1 MITIIIAPFILTLL
15 YLTIQNK
22 EQKSLNYI
30 LIALLIIGV
39 YFLLKKNDMI
49 ENMTDKVNN
58 VYSINSSVID
68 SPPKWEKQEANS
80 DKFNSLKEKI
90 FEKLGKNYY
99 LIQVYLRN
107 GRCPS
112 HLDVIDTDETS
123 IVWERMKE
131 KVDNNQHIYV
141 REKNNCI
148 FLVINKQINWT
159 ELPKDNNLYNNLN
172 QELRGPY
179 GVTVA
184 KIMKG
189 DLSCNKTPQFIEDMK
204 DNNKMKEIIGTHGFF
219 YYNKDNLCHKVDLI
233 SNPKKSIYKINM
245 MNQVVEVDK
254 VISVLKNKFDDCKL
268 NIVEDIKDEINQQII
283 DLKAKKIERSLLAN
297 NKNLKIEED
306 ANNKVLILKMDK
318 HQFRQKIINNLN
330 KEFNSQ
336 EIIKPE
342 DLKNINC
349 LIGKLGFVS
358 VEIKTNK
365 LFSINEQLRQSI
377 KSMIHLH
384 GVTFLFTQD
393 KIIAIPAS
401 KEGIPKS
408 CFIEILN
415 IQNTMNH
422 PEKSNKYY
430 MLTDKKIIGIKDNK
444 IINYDFNIE
453 TVRKEDIE
461 KPDLEEQQ
469 EESEKQDGKINF
481 VLLSKDKHYLIYK
494 NKISIFSKSENKIIQ
509 NKSIKEVLGED
520 LKIIMIG
527 LYHNKDNNKYIILTQ
542 EDIYYLYDPITDVFS
557 EAKMSNIDLNID
569 LRLFDY
575 QDPKINCKEYGAV
588 LGDLVRSQDI
598 EATYRRQILEG
609 LNSCKN

>member
-22 EQKSLNYI
+22 EQKSLNYL

-68 SPPKWEKQEANS
+68 SPPKWEKQES
-80 DKFNSLKEKI
+80 DSGKFKSLKEKI

-107 GRCPS
+107 GECPS
-112 HLDVIDTDETS
+112 HLDVIDTNEIENN
-123 IVWERMKE
+123 IVWKRMKE
-131 KVDNNQHIYV
+131 KVDNNQNIYIK
-141 REKNNCI
+141 EKNNCI

-159 ELPKDNNLYNNLN
+159 ELPKDNNLYNDLN
-172 QELRGPY
+172 QKLRGPY
-179 GVTVA
+179 GVTVT

-219 YYNKDNLCHKVDLI
+219 YYNKDNLCHKVELI
-233 SNPKKSIYKINM
+233 SNPKKSIYKINI

-268 NIVEDIKDEINQQII
+268 NIVEDIKDEMNQQIV
-283 DLKAKKIERSLLAN
+283 DLKAKKIERSLLVN

-306 ANNKVLILKMDK
+306 ANNKVLILKIDK
-318 HQFRQKIINNLN
+318 HQFRQKLINNLG
-330 KEFNSQ
+330 KTFKSQ

-342 DLKNINC
+342 ELKNINC
-349 LIGKLGFVS
+349 LIEKLEFVS
-358 VEIKTNK
+358 LEIKTNK

-384 GVTFLFTQD
+384 GVTFLFTSD

-401 KEGIPKS
+401 KEGVPKS
-408 CFIEILN
+408 CIIEILN
-415 IQNTMNH
+415 MQNTMNH
-422 PEKSNKYY
+422 PEKSSKYY
-430 MLTDKKIIGIKDNK
+430 MLTDKKIIGIKDNN
-444 IINYDFNIE
+444 IIRYDFAE
-453 TVRKEDIE
+453 TIRKEEI
-461 KPDLEEQQ
+461 KEQ
-469 EESEKQDGKINF
+469 KQDSVKKQEDKEKINF
-481 VLLSKDKHYLIYK
+481 VLLGKDKHYFIY
-494 NKISIFSKSENKIIQ
+494 NNDISILSKSEDKIIQ
-509 NKSIKEVLGED
+509 KKPIKEVLGED

-527 LYHNKDNNKYIILTQ
+527 LYHNKDNNKYIILTH

-557 EAKMSNIDLNID
+557 EAKMSNVDLNLD

-598 EATYRRQILEG
+598 EAIYRRQILEG

>member
-22 EQKSLNYI
+22 EQKSLNYL

-68 SPPKWEKQEANS
+68 SPPKWEKQES
-80 DKFNSLKEKI
+80 DSGKFKSLKEKI

-107 GRCPS
+107 GECPS
-112 HLDVIDTDETS
+112 HLDVIDTNEIENN
-123 IVWERMKE
+123 IVWKRMKE
-131 KVDNNQHIYV
+131 KVDNNQNIYIK
-141 REKNNCI
+141 EKNNCI

-159 ELPKDNNLYNNLN
+159 ELPKDNNLYNDLN
-172 QELRGPY
+172 QKLRGPY
-179 GVTVA
+179 GVTVT

-204 DNNKMKEIIGTHGFF
+204 DNNTMKEIIGTHGFF
-219 YYNKDNLCHKVDLI
+219 YYNKDNLCHKVELI
-233 SNPKKSIYKINM
+233 SNPKKSIYKINI

-268 NIVEDIKDEINQQII
+268 NIVEDIKDEMNQQIV
-283 DLKAKKIERSLLAN
+283 DLKAKKIERSLLVN

-306 ANNKVLILKMDK
+306 ANNKVLILKIDK
-318 HQFRQKIINNLN
+318 HQFRQKLINNLG
-330 KEFNSQ
+330 KTFKSQ

-342 DLKNINC
+342 ELKNINC
-349 LIGKLGFVS
+349 LIGKLEFVS
-358 VEIKTNK
+358 LEIKTNK

-384 GVTFLFTQD
+384 GVTFLFTSD

-401 KEGIPKS
+401 KEGVPKS
-408 CFIEILN
+408 CIIEILN
-415 IQNTMNH
+415 MQNTMNH
-422 PEKSNKYY
+422 PEKSSKYY
-430 MLTDKKIIGIKDNK
+430 MLTDKKIIGIKDNN
-444 IINYDFNIE
+444 IIRYDFAE
-453 TVRKEDIE
+453 TIRKEEI
-461 KPDLEEQQ
+461 KEQ
-469 EESEKQDGKINF
+469 KQDSVKKQEDKEKINF
-481 VLLSKDKHYLIYK
+481 VLLGKDKHYFIY
-494 NKISIFSKSENKIIQ
+494 NNDISILSKSEDKIIQ
-509 NKSIKEVLGED
+509 KKPIKEVLGED

-527 LYHNKDNNKYIILTQ
+527 LYHNKDNNKYIILTH

-557 EAKMSNIDLNID
+557 EAKMSNVDLNLD

-598 EATYRRQILEG
+598 EAIYRRQILEG